1 MAFTCTLATNGPNDV
16 WFRSLS
22 AALESDDTFK
32 LSECVGCMVTVEL
45 LDAYKKV
52 IEDYV
57 VTFVRALCADQT
69 TQIPNIIKY
78 LREFPDWKNY
88 ILCHVNINAMLA
100 IFDGDVVLCNREIT
114 MIQNKNRSLYLEIMK
129 RLNCAK
135 IKLARRR
142 KIMITSEGARCVI
155 D

>member
-1 MAFTCTLATNGPNDV
+1 MTSACASATDV
-16 WFRSLS
+16 LDDWLQSVVS
-22 AALESDDTFK
+22 ALEKDNLIQ
-32 LSECVGCMVTVEL
+32 LSECVGRMVTVEL
-45 LDAYKKV
+45 FDAYKKV

-57 VTFVRALCADQT
+57 VKFVRALCADQT
-69 TQIPNIIKY
+69 TQIPNTIRY

-114 MIQNKNRSLYLEIMK
+114 MIQNKNRSLYLEIME

-142 KIMITSEGARCVI
+142 KIMITLEGARCVI

>member
-1 MAFTCTLATNGPNDV
+1 MTSACTSATNGPDDA

-22 AALESDDTFK
+22 AVLESDDPFELNK
-32 LSECVGCMVTVEL
+32 FVGCMVTVEL
-45 LDAYKKV
+45 FDAYKKV

-78 LREFPDWKNY
+78 LCEFQDWKNY

-100 IFDGDVVLCNREIT
+100 IFEGGVVLCNREIT
-114 MIQNKNRSLYLEIMK
+114 MIQNKNLSLYSEIMN
-129 RLNCAK
+129 RLDYAK

-142 KIMITSEGARCVI
+142 KIMITLEGARCVI